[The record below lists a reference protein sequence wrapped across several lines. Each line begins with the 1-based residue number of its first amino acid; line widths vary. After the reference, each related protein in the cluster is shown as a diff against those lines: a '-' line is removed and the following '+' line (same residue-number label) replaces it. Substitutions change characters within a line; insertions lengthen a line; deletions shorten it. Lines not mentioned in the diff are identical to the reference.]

1 METMKIGLQVPDFA
15 WPGGGATLGA
25 DLGAVARTADD
36 AGFEFLAVM
45 DHFFQIG
52 GVGPPEDPMLEA
64 YTTLGYLAAHT
75 SRVKLLTLVT
85 GAVYRHPGIL
95 AKQVTTLDVLSAGRA
110 WLGIGAAWNQAE
122 SAGLGIPFPPVAER
136 FERLEE
142 TLQIVT
148 RMFAGDTEPIAGRHF
163 QLERPLNSPA
173 PLSRP
178 RPSIMIGGMGEKKTL
193 RLVAQYGDA
202 CNLFA
207 GPELE
212 RKLDVLRE
220 HCAQQGRDYDSIYR
234 TAYLPLRVG
243 GDGAG
248 VDELLTQLRG
258 LADLGIQAVLGFV
271 PDVHTLRPLEV
282 IGREVIP
289 AVAAY

>member
-1 METMKIGLQVPDFA
+1 M
-15 WPGGGATLGA
+15 
-25 DLGAVARTADD
+25 ARTADE

-95 AKQVTTLDVLSAGRA
+95 AKQVTTLDVLSGGRA
-110 WLGIGAAWNQAE
+110 WLGIGAAWNQEE
-122 SAGLGIPFPPVAER
+122 SAGLGVPFPPVAER
-136 FERLEE
+136 LERLDE

-148 RMFAGDTEPIAGRHF
+148 RMFAGDTEPFTGRHY
-163 QLERPLNSPA
+163 QLARPLNSPA
-173 PLSRP
+173 PLTRP
-178 RPSIMIGGMGEKKTL
+178 RPPIMVGGGGEKKTL
-193 RLVAQYGDA
+193 RLVARYGDA
-202 CNLFA
+202 CNLFV
-207 GPELE
+207 GPELA

-220 HCAQQGRDYDSIYR
+220 HCAREGRDFDSIYR
-234 TAYLPLRVG
+234 TAYVPLRVG
-243 GDGAG
+243 ADGRG
-248 VDELLTQLRG
+248 VDELLATLRG
-258 LADLGIQAVLGFV
+258 LADLGIQAVLGYV
-271 PDVHTLRPLEV
+271 DEVHTLRPLEV

-289 AVAAY
+289 VVDTF

>member
-1 METMKIGLQVPDFA
+1 MRIGLQVPDFA
-15 WPGGGATLGA
+15 WPGGSDSLGA
-25 DLGAVARTADD
+25 DLAAIARTADE

-52 GVGPPEDPMLEA
+52 MIGPPEDPMLEA

-85 GAVYRHPGIL
+85 GAVYRHPGVL
-95 AKQVTTLDVLSAGRA
+95 AKQVTTLDVLSGGRA
-110 WLGIGAAWNQAE
+110 WLGIGAGWYQEE

-148 RMFAGDTEPIAGRHF
+148 RMFAGDDAPFVGKHY
-163 QLERPLNSPA
+163 QLARPVNSPA
-173 PLSRP
+173 PLTRP
-178 RPSIMIGGMGEKKTL
+178 RPPIMIGGGGEKKTL

-202 CNLFA
+202 CNLFV
-207 GPELE
+207 GPELP
-212 RKLDVLRE
+212 RKLEVLRE
-220 HCAQQGRDYDSIYR
+220 HCAQLGRDYDSIYR
-234 TAYLPLRVG
+234 TAHLKLDVG
-243 GDGAG
+243 ADGRG
-248 VDELLTQLRG
+248 VPELLDTLRG
-258 LADLGIQAVLGFV
+258 LADLGIQAVLGYV

-289 AVAAY
+289 VAAGF

>member
-1 METMKIGLQVPDFA
+1 MRIGLQVPDFA
-15 WPGGGATLGA
+15 WPGGSDSLGA
-25 DLGAVARTADD
+25 DLAAIARTADE

-52 GVGPPEDPMLEA
+52 MIGPPEDPMLEA

-85 GAVYRHPGIL
+85 GAVYRHPGVL
-95 AKQVTTLDVLSAGRA
+95 AKQVTTLDVLSGGRA
-110 WLGIGAAWNQAE
+110 WLGIGAGWYQEEA
-122 SAGLGIPFPPVAER
+122 AGLGIPFPPVAER

-148 RMFAGDTEPIAGRHF
+148 RMFAGDAEPFVGKHY
-163 QLERPLNSPA
+163 QLTRPVNSPA
-173 PLSRP
+173 PLTRP
-178 RPSIMIGGMGEKKTL
+178 RPPIMIGGGGEKKTL

-202 CNLFA
+202 CNLFV
-207 GPELE
+207 GPELP
-212 RKLDVLRE
+212 RKLEVLRE
-220 HCAQQGRDYDSIYR
+220 HCAQLGRDYDSIYR
-234 TAYLPLRVG
+234 TAHLRLDVG
-243 GDGAG
+243 ADGRG
-248 VDELLTQLRG
+248 VPELLDRLRG
-258 LADLGIQAVLGFV
+258 LADLGIQAVLGYV

-289 AVAAY
+289 VAAGF